1 MSMADESQSSASFRS
16 RDVPVAR
23 QRPEMMCGSLGKRRI
38 EKVEESLTNKHFL
51 SDEAMATRFTALSLG
66 NDHRYSSNGL
76 RPSEALSSWQ
86 KQMVKY
92 NHLCHQESRLGAAE
106 KNSGSDTEKPSVIEE
121 GTFDMRECSVLEMM
135 PQLRDELRDT
145 AFKIL
150 PPAWL
155 QSMMLPCREL
165 VLWQARGRGVR
176 EAVNSLRDRKEQTDT
191 AISPK
196 EVKPK
201 PAEEEMEF

>member
-1 MSMADESQSSASFRS
+1 KQRTVQRERGETERERDTDRGREDRLPPSM
-16 RDVPVAR
+16 
-23 QRPEMMCGSLGKRRI
+23 
-38 EKVEESLTNKHFL
+38 SLTNKHFL

-76 RPSEALSSWQ
+76 RPSEAL
-86 KQMVKY
+86 
-92 NHLCHQESRLGAAE
+92 
-106 KNSGSDTEKPSVIEE
+106 
-121 GTFDMRECSVLEMM
+121 
-135 PQLRDELRDT
+135 
-145 AFKIL
+145 
-150 PPAWL
+150 
-155 QSMMLPCREL
+155 MLPCREL